1 MNILP
6 LSYKYKILK
15 HIVIKD
21 QNPLHVQNNIY
32 FQYSLYNN
40 ISNNITRIDRD
51 FT

>member
-15 HIVIKD
+15 HIVVKD
-21 QNPLHVQNNIY
+21 QNPLHVQNNI
-32 FQYSLYNN
+32 FSIQFIYNN